1 MRAREIREL
10 LDRNADPKVLR
21 VLESLAEQQ
30 GVLREQIMTLAE
42 QQDQMLSILN
52 GVVQVAHNMKSVTDR
67 IQGKDPED
75 EFDDIEH

>member
-1 MRAREIREL
+1 M
-10 LDRNADPKVLR
+10 
-21 VLESLAEQQ
+21 
-30 GVLREQIMTLAE
+30 LREQIMTLAQ
-42 QQDQMLSILN
+42 QQDQMLTILN

>member
-30 GVLREQIMTLAE
+30 GVLREQIMTLAQ
-42 QQDQMLSILN
+42 QQDQMLTILN

>member
-21 VLESLAEQQ
+21 VLEALAEQQ

-75 EFDDIEH
+75 EFNDIEH